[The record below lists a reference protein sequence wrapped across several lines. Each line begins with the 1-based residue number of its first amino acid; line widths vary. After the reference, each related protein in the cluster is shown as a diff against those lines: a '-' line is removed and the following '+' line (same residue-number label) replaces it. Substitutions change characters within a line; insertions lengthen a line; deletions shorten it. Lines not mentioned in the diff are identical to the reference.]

1 MCGDGIWTTAA
12 GLDYSLFLADEKDFQ
27 PGLYY
32 CGQEKSTEN
41 NLNENSCT
49 KCPVLLVA
57 CSKVSVISFKS
68 DHTGALR
75 KQHGAGGLMS
85 FKGVKPHGWFLVV
98 K

>member
-32 CGQEKSTEN
+32 CGQETSTQN
-41 NLNENSCT
+41 NLNENSST
-49 KCPVLLVA
+49 KSPVLLVA
-57 CSKVSVISFKS
+57 CSKVSTVST
-68 DHTGALR
+68 DHTGAVR
-75 KQHGAGGLMS
+75 KQHSAGGSMIL
-85 FKGVKPHGWFLVV
+85 KGVKPCSWFLVV

>member
-32 CGQEKSTEN
+32 CGQETSTEN

-49 KCPVLLVA
+49 KSPVLLVA

-68 DHTGALR
+68 VQIILVLLR
-75 KQHGAGGLMS
+75 NCT
-85 FKGVKPHGWFLVV
+85 VLVAW
-98 K
+98 